1 MTRIFVLA
9 DLQNAYV
16 SMERV
21 FRPSLEGVP
30 TVVLSNND
38 GCAVA
43 RSEEA
48 KSLGVQMGQPYFQ
61 LRDLERQAGLVAL
74 SSNFPLYGDMSQR
87 VVSLLSDYA
96 PDTEQYSIDEVFQE
110 WTPLPLPDRTA
121 YAQQIRQKVRK
132 WLGLPIRLSIAQTK
146 TIAKL
151 GQVVLKKRLHP
162 AAIDGV
168 FDFLPLPVSELEAVM
183 AQIPVGDVWG
193 VGRKLA
199 PKLQGLGIQTAL
211 DLRLADAGQ
220 LQRTFSVVM
229 ARTVRELQGEVCID
243 LEDAPPP
250 KQQIMCSRSFGQP
263 VYELND
269 LASAVTH
276 YAGRVAEKLRRQ
288 RAIAGQVMV
297 FIRTSP
303 FRRKEPQYSNSIVVP
318 LPANCSDTLAITH
331 ASLAGLQ
338 QLYRSGFAYA
348 KAGVMLM
355 DISQAGIGQ
364 GDLFAPDPIETARR
378 AKLMQTMD
386 LINRQMGRGTI
397 RIASEARSN
406 GWGMRQTRRSP
417 AYTTRWSELMIVKA
431 E

>member
-1 MTRIFVLA
+1 M
-9 DLQNAYV
+9 
-16 SMERV
+16 
-21 FRPSLEGVP
+21 
-30 TVVLSNND
+30 
-38 GCAVA
+38 
-43 RSEEA
+43 
-48 KSLGVQMGQPYFQ
+48 
-61 LRDLERQAGLVAL
+61 
-74 SSNFPLYGDMSQR
+74 
-87 VVSLLSDYA
+87 
-96 PDTEQYSIDEVFQE
+96 
-110 WTPLPLPDRTA
+110 
-121 YAQQIRQKVRK
+121 
-132 WLGLPIRLSIAQTK
+132 
-146 TIAKL
+146 
-151 GQVVLKKRLHP
+151 VLKKRLHP

-193 VGRKLA
+193 IGRKLA

-288 RAIAGQVMV
+288 RAIAGQVIV

-355 DISQAGIGQ
+355 DISQAGLGQ

-417 AYTTRWSELMIVKA
+417 AYTTRWSELMIAKA
-431 E
+431 V